1 MMSDWDKKMA
11 KIDKQLESLADDQLV
26 GSPKAATTAAERGSI
41 EKARRETSTFGV
53 FARLILAVA
62 LGVGIIFW
70 PYAARCGIGLAG
82 YLGAVGVVTASG
94 IWSAIWTFR
103 HRSARAHTLS
113 LLIVLWGLLL
123 AAIEVL
129 PRVGYAIPT
138 PAHPAIWSCQAT
150 LPPLPSSSSAPSL

>member
-1 MMSDWDKKMA
+1 MSDWDKKMA

-26 GSPKAATTAAERGSI
+26 GKPAKAATPGERGVI

-53 FARLILAVA
+53 FARLVLAVA
-62 LGVGIIFW
+62 LGVGIVFW
-70 PYAARCGIGLAG
+70 PYAARCGVGLAG

-103 HRSARAHTLS
+103 HRAARAHTLS

-138 PAHPAIWSCQAT
+138 PGHPAIWSCQAT
-150 LPPLPSSSSAPSL
+150 VSPAPSRTPAPSI